1 MSENELP
8 DKVVTQLIHGPATLT
23 ELATTLDRHEAPL
36 LVALKEL
43 QRSGFAQIR
52 DSKWSL
58 TECKLPSSA
67 CESSDCTKCLSRLW
81 SAVGL
86 PHGYKRTAMEGDCA
100 TSASGTRS
108 REDVETLS

>member
-58 TECKLPSSA
+58 MECKLPSSA
-67 CESSDCTKCLSRLW
+67 CESSRL
-81 SAVGL
+81 
-86 PHGYKRTAMEGDCA
+86 H
-100 TSASGTRS
+100 
-108 REDVETLS
+108 